1 MTTVKP
7 LPLYGFSVLAEAT
20 VGYLFKSP
28 LNLIWSSDSAL
39 KLLQFLLVAARK
51 EKKRWKWNTVFYI
64 IVWCQIKL
72 CSQKTNQRTS
82 QQNYSILDLFGEL
95 SFSW

>member
-28 LNLIWSSDSAL
+28 LNLIWSSDSAF

-51 EKKRWKWNTVFYI
+51 EKGGENEI
-64 IVWCQIKL
+64 L
-72 CSQKTNQRTS
+72 CF
-82 QQNYSILDLFGEL
+82 ILLFGVK
-95 SFSW
+95 